1 MREARLIIVMDDFE
15 FWIKN
20 VAFEVKMFNKY
31 GIFDQITNRNMK
43 NLRYAYLHCDLLDK
57 VALTTIALKLKL
69 VHIKTHE
76 QHLQKNMFIKVKLFS
91 IASKF
96 KGVLKKVTCMLSL
109 QLNQ

>member
-1 MREARLIIVMDDFE
+1 MLLHLFVIKLFIIIFYYFYIMAIVLMRETRLLIVMDDFE

-57 VALTTIALKLKL
+57 VALTTIALNLKL
-69 VHIKTHE
+69 VHIKMHE
-76 QHLQKNMFIKVKLFS
+76 QHL
-91 IASKF
+91 
-96 KGVLKKVTCMLSL
+96 
-109 QLNQ
+109 